1 MCATVCVFVC
11 YYVFIRSV
19 NVRVC
24 FGGFSFICDALRI
37 NNLYFKVAAVC
48 VCVCVCV
55 SACVSA
61 LLIIRLHPRLRMDD
75 PRLGCLSPRK
85 EPFSLGR
92 I

>member
-48 VCVCVCV
+48 VCVRVCECMRV
-55 SACVSA
+55 CPIDHQTAPEA
-61 LLIIRLHPRLRMDD
+61 PD
-75 PRLGCLSPRK
+75 G
-85 EPFSLGR
+85 
-92 I
+92 